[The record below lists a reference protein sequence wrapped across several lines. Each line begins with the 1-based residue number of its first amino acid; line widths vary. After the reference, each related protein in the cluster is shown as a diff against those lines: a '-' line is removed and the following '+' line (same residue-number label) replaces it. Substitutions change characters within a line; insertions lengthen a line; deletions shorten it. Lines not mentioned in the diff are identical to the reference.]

1 MISLNKNPLSFFA
14 RLALFGAL
22 SMGLSLGLASCSEEK
37 KEETKEVVRPV
48 KIFEVS
54 NAHGGQKLI
63 YSGAV
68 KARVETGLGFRVAGK
83 IVARSVNIGDRVKA
97 GDVLARIDPT
107 DYLLSARTAEAN
119 LAAAEKG
126 VATADLANKRAQQ
139 LYEKNA
145 TAKSQSEQAALNYE
159 QAVSSRDAA
168 ASALEQALNQVT
180 YTELKSDRDGIVTA
194 ISADTGAVVAAGTP
208 VATVALDS
216 EKEIQ
221 IAVPENDIAQFST
234 GKTVKASFWS
244 DTALELEGRVREVS
258 GSADPQSRTFAVRV
272 SLPAN
277 DNIRLG
283 MTATVE
289 TIPSNTTGA
298 LSVPLAALAEQEG
311 RKIVWTVDPQTST
324 VHAREIT
331 VSDFTTDGVNI
342 AKGLANGDLVV
353 VAGTQF
359 MTENLKVKL
368 PQNATAETGSTQAVR

>member
-1 MISLNKNPLSFFA
+1 MISLNNSPLPFWAHLAFFGV
-14 RLALFGAL
+14 LAV
-22 SMGLSLGLASCSEEK
+22 GLASCSEEK
-37 KEETKEVVRPV
+37 KAETKEVIRPV
-48 KIFEVS
+48 KVFEVS
-54 NAHGGQKLI
+54 DAHGGQKLI

-83 IVARSVNIGDRVKA
+83 IVARAVNVGDRVKA

-107 DYLLSARTAEAN
+107 DYQLSARTAEAN

-194 ISADTGAVVAAGTP
+194 VSADTGAVVAAGAP

-289 TIPSNTTGA
+289 TTPSNASGA

>member
-1 MISLNKNPLSFFA
+1 MISLNNNPLPFWAHLAFFGV
-14 RLALFGAL
+14 LAV
-22 SMGLSLGLASCSEEK
+22 GLASCSEEK
-37 KEETKEVVRPV
+37 KAETKEVIRPV
-48 KIFEVS
+48 KVFEVS
-54 NAHGGQKLI
+54 DAHGGQKLI

-83 IVARSVNIGDRVKA
+83 IVARAVNVGDRVKA

-107 DYLLSARTAEAN
+107 DYQLSARTAEAN

-194 ISADTGAVVAAGTP
+194 VSADTGAVVAAGAP

-289 TIPSNTTGA
+289 TTPSNASGA

-342 AKGLANGDLVV
+342 ARGLANGDLVV

-368 PQNATAETGSTQAVR
+368 PQNAAAETGSTQAVR